1 MLGKLSINC
10 KSLLEMG
17 SNANIASFQLVSFVS
32 TPSHYSLHFR
42 PLNRVF
48 AYSCCFAF
56 LLHLMFLFSQL
67 WLVGEAHEKLSKCRT
82 CNFNSSSAALRKTI
96 SFRVAAVRVS
106 FIFAVS
112 SLPPHPPQHFSVSTL
127 ACCNP
132 WMLVLLRCCCSS
144 VCGEQKCLILSCQRR
159 TSTECCDIS

>member
-32 TPSHYSLHFR
+32 TPSHYTLHFR

-112 SLPPHPPQHFSVSTL
+112 SLPPHPPTL
-127 ACCNP
+127 FCINFGLLQSLNVGFTALLLFLCVWRAEVPNFKLSEKNFNG
-132 WMLVLLRCCCSS
+132 ML
-144 VCGEQKCLILSCQRR
+144 
-159 TSTECCDIS
+159 